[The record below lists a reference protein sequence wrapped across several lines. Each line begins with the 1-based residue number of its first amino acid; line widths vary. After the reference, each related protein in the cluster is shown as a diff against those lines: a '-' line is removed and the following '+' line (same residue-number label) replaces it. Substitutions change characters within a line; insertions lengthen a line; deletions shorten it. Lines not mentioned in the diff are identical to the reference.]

1 MTKNEFDYQLK
12 LLLIGDAGVGI
23 RYTND
28 SFNSIVNTT
37 IGIDFTLKKLSFN
50 QKRLKVQIWDTAGHE
65 SFRQVTKSYYRGADA
80 VMLLYGVTN
89 RSTLDGIRRWI
100 DDIMSPPPPY
110 NKDNVICGS
119 DDKHIDA
126 VIDALS

>member
-1 MTKNEFDYQLK
+1 
-12 LLLIGDAGVGI
+12 
-23 RYTND
+23 
-28 SFNSIVNTT
+28 
-37 IGIDFTLKKLSFN
+37 
-50 QKRLKVQIWDTAGHE
+50 
-65 SFRQVTKSYYRGADA
+65 
-80 VMLLYGVTN
+80 MLLYDVTN

-100 DDIMSPPPPY
+100 DDIMSPPPH

>member
-1 MTKNEFDYQLK
+1 
-12 LLLIGDAGVGI
+12 
-23 RYTND
+23 
-28 SFNSIVNTT
+28 
-37 IGIDFTLKKLSFN
+37 
-50 QKRLKVQIWDTAGHE
+50 
-65 SFRQVTKSYYRGADA
+65 
-80 VMLLYGVTN
+80 MLLYDVTN

>member
-1 MTKNEFDYQLK
+1 MYILELE
-12 LLLIGDAGVGI
+12 L
-23 RYTND
+23 
-28 SFNSIVNTT
+28 
-37 IGIDFTLKKLSFN
+37 
-50 QKRLKVQIWDTAGHE
+50 
-65 SFRQVTKSYYRGADA
+65 YYCVYSR
-80 VMLLYGVTN
+80 T
-89 RSTLDGIRRWI
+89 RRRWI